1 MGSVCDRIEKYKPN
15 ESLYKMNDEDYKAR
29 DITINYTGLNSSF
42 LLEDIYPQTKKYL
55 NINGKTSFLSPSM
68 YYHKQVPPTTSEPF
82 TDELFPANSNSLLY

>member
-42 LLEDIYPQTKKYL
+42 LLCTVPKTACKVFKHQRKNIFFISRHVLPQT
-55 NINGKTSFLSPSM
+55 SPTNHLRTF
-68 YYHKQVPPTTSEPF
+68 Y
-82 TDELFPANSNSLLY
+82 